1 MWAGFWT
8 DERKSLRAELNG
20 FYGTQDEGGGW
31 AMHLGPRVSWRPAA
45 NVDLSPAPSVFRQH
59 DTWQYLETADAL
71 GQTHYLFGELNQTTA
86 GMTVRS
92 NVTFAPNLTLQL
104 YAEPFIASG
113 DYVGFKRVADPRAKH
128 LDQEFDTF
136 GPDRLIVSDGDVSVD
151 LDRDGTADIDLGN
164 PDFSFLSFRSN
175 LVLRWEYAAGS
186 SLFVVWQHGRS
197 YSDENGQFRLGPS
210 LGDLFST
217 AEARNTFL
225 VKVSYWM
232 SL

>member
-1 MWAGFWT
+1 VAG
-8 DERKSLRAELNG
+8 LNG
-20 FYGTQDEGGGW
+20 FYGSQDEGGGW
-31 AMHLGPRVSWRPAA
+31 AMHVGPNVSWRAA
-45 NVDLSPAPSVFRQH
+45 TNIDVSLSPGLFRQH
-59 DTWQYLETADAL
+59 DDWQYLSTEEAL
-71 GQTHYLFGELNQTTA
+71 GGTHYVFGELDQTIASLTMR
-86 GMTVRS
+86 G
-92 NVTFAPNLTLQL
+92 NITFTPTLTLQL

-113 DYVGFKRVADPRAKH
+113 DYVGFKQVADPRAGH
-128 LDQEFDTF
+128 LDQQFDEFGT
-136 GPDRLIVSDGDVSVD
+136 DRLIVSAGDVSVD
-151 LDRDGTADIDLGN
+151 LDRNGTADIGLGN

-197 YSDENGQFRLGPS
+197 HSDSNGQFRLGPS

-225 VKVSYWM
+225 VKVNYWL